1 MKRFEFSC
9 LPELRLFSVYFCL
22 IVSLIALA
30 NLYVACV
37 ASLSVRVR
45 RESWDES
52 KKRITRLETLAT
64 QANLYDITE

>member
-1 MKRFEFSC
+1 MQENEALSVLLSVRIAFI
-9 LPELRLFSVYFCL
+9 FSVFWLNC
-22 IVSLIALA
+22 IA

-37 ASLSVRVR
+37 ARVSARVR